1 MDSKYF
7 LFGCSVNSFALNKKN
22 ELYLHNYLELS
33 IISLIIVVFFCVSRS
48 AVNEFRHSGHKTV

>member
-33 IISLIIVVFFCVSRS
+33 IISLIIVVFFVYQG
-48 AVNEFRHSGHKTV
+48 VQ